1 MVEEE
6 SKSSSNIWSWII
18 TVAGAIIILFA
29 IIYIYL
35 LITTG
40 TIFDVLSEL
49 SWFSSFGKSNYN
61 IRSAFDIVK

>member
-49 SWFSSFGKSNYN
+49 SWFSSFGKSNYH